1 MNASDQSSGE
11 AGPIQ
16 GVFDF
21 ESGSMNGFAN
31 WRRQQERWLAAL
43 RAEWGL
49 PIARRVRIKLK
60 TMDDELVGQ
69 LKLVELPGSLDK
81 RVPLRLIV
89 DGIEVWPADIER
101 CVVLE

>member
-1 MNASDQSSGE
+1 MNAPYRNLDE

-21 ESGSMNGFAN
+21 ESGSMNGYAN
-31 WRRQQERWLAAL
+31 WRRQQERWLTAM

-49 PIARRVRIKLK
+49 PIARQVRIKLT

-69 LKLVELPGSLDK
+69 LKLVHLPVRIDK
-81 RVPLRLIV
+81 RIPLRLSV
-89 DGIEVWPADIER
+89 DGIELWPADIER
-101 CVVLE
+101 CVVIE

>member
-1 MNASDQSSGE
+1 MNASDQYPGE

-21 ESGSMNGFAN
+21 ESGSMNGYAN
-31 WRRQQERWLAAL
+31 WRRQQERWLTAL

-69 LKLVELPGSLDK
+69 LKLVELPVTIDK
-81 RVPLRLIV
+81 RIPLRLVV
-89 DGIEVWPADIER
+89 DGIEVWPADIEH